1 MKPVKHSVAVVVR
14 RPGSPAGGSALAGGE
29 FLIVR
34 RPDDPDDPL
43 AGAWGL
49 PAITLLDGEDE
60 RAAVVRAGRVKLGAE
75 LAAGARIGA
84 KAADRGGYVLCLAD
98 YEATVLA
105 GVPAVPQPD
114 QSMTQYAEC
123 RYTADPGTLADAA
136 ARGSLCA
143 QVFLDGRARGRA
155 EGRGTSRPAGQNASR
170 PGRGSDERGTS
181 GE

>member
-1 MKPVKHSVAVVVR
+1 MKPVKRSVAVVVR
-14 RPGSPAGGSALAGGE
+14 RPGAPAGGVPAGGE

-49 PAITLLDGEDE
+49 PAITLLAGEDE

-75 LAAGARIGA
+75 LAAGARIGE
-84 KAADRGGYVLCLAD
+84 KTADRGGYVLRLAD

-105 GVPAVPQPD
+105 GAPAVPQPD
-114 QSMTQYAEC
+114 ESMTQYTEC
-123 RYTADPGTLADAA
+123 RYTADPAALADAA

-143 QVFLDGRARGRA
+143 QVFLEDNSKKRLAAGERA
-155 EGRGTSRPAGQNASR
+155 
-170 PGRGSDERGTS
+170 
-181 GE
+181 